1 MSNNVILF
9 PKENKNLQK
18 IISIDEIDHNIE
30 QMSLYHI
37 QETITNLVP
46 MIFTQLEISGF
57 APSEEEILED
67 IKDGAFIV
75 EAIRSILCKHYGIY
89 HPFQRIA
96 DNIFE
101 KDDKEEGVLRIVED
115 LNLKLKKSEVVEIV

>member
-67 IKDGAFIV
+67 IKDGAFFV
-75 EAIRSILCKHYGIY
+75 EALRSMMLKHYGIY

-96 DNIFE
+96 EEVFE
-101 KDDKEEGVLRIVED
+101 LQDDEEGNMKIVDEISIDLRED
-115 LNLKLKKSEVVEIV
+115 SEEK